1 LGLVLLLLLSLSVY
15 VLAAQGDPATFFTD
29 NIAATEPSLAVT
41 VMEQELLDRL
51 NGATGSIDVA
61 IYSLSRVSI
70 RDALIAAHNR
80 GVTVRVV
87 ADDDAYHEAGHN
99 PHFQALQTAGI
110 PLVLDNRSS
119 LMHNKFF
126 IIDSQVVWSGSTNI
140 TNTGFSYN
148 HNNSLVFTSTQLA
161 AIYRT
166 EFEEMFVS
174 GLFGTAKTDN
184 TSHTLTYA
192 GLPLE
197 IYFSPS
203 DSAMAELLSEVAE
216 ADESIYFSIFSFTDD
231 NLRDALIARKQAG
244 VTVTGIFDALSAG
257 NQYSEDET
265 LCQAGIPI
273 KVEQFGGKM
282 HHKFMV
288 IDANGTDPVVVTGS
302 MNWSAS
308 GDQANDENTLIIHDP
323 QTAQVYY
330 NAYQTLYQAM
340 EAGPPCMIV
349 DPNHM
354 LYLPL
359 IIGAPAAQP
368 TPTPIATAT
377 SVPQPTTTPTTSP
390 PTPDIKITFIEYN
403 PDGDDVIG
411 EFVRIQNL
419 GSAAQLM
426 TGWTLSDESAH
437 VYSFPTFTLAAGGT
451 VQIWT
456 KSGTDTTT
464 DLYWG
469 SSSAIWNNTGD
480 TATLKS
486 DQGQI
491 VSSCGYG
498 DGGTSAT
505 CQ

>member
-1 LGLVLLLLLSLSVY
+1 
-15 VLAAQGDPATFFTD
+15 
-29 NIAATEPSLAVT
+29 
-41 VMEQELLDRL
+41 
-51 NGATGSIDVA
+51 
-61 IYSLSRVSI
+61 
-70 RDALIAAHNR
+70 
-80 GVTVRVV
+80 
-87 ADDDAYHEAGHN
+87 
-99 PHFQALQTAGI
+99 
-110 PLVLDNRSS
+110 
-119 LMHNKFF
+119 
-126 IIDSQVVWSGSTNI
+126 
-140 TNTGFSYN
+140 
-148 HNNSLVFTSTQLA
+148 
-161 AIYRT
+161 
-166 EFEEMFVS
+166 
-174 GLFGTAKTDN
+174 
-184 TSHTLTYA
+184 
-192 GLPLE
+192 
-197 IYFSPS
+197 
-203 DSAMAELLSEVAE
+203 
-216 ADESIYFSIFSFTDD
+216 
-231 NLRDALIARKQAG
+231 